1 MIQKEI
7 GESCVLDDECN
18 LQSVCDN
25 GVCVGYFSL
34 GSHNYTTNA
43 NGFGFSYTC
52 ESGWSVPFNTT
63 HYSCMPLEKAPKS
76 PKTGPKPCNIGDLCP
91 PAQTGAGYDSKPCT
105 CGLNNNGTA
114 YCPLFEGDAQLQDAI
129 SNWKAIVDDY
139 DHCNTISRWDA
150 GCFQGYNGYF
160 PDEYFYFKGN
170 LSEYLNWPLIVDA
183 DECAMEVYLHD
194 HWYLM

>member
-1 MIQKEI
+1 M
-7 GESCVLDDECN
+7 LDDECN

-91 PAQTGAGYDSKPCT
+91 PA
-105 CGLNNNGTA
+105 
-114 YCPLFEGDAQLQDAI
+114 
-129 SNWKAIVDDY
+129 
-139 DHCNTISRWDA
+139 
-150 GCFQGYNGYF
+150 
-160 PDEYFYFKGN
+160 
-170 LSEYLNWPLIVDA
+170 
-183 DECAMEVYLHD
+183 
-194 HWYLM
+194 